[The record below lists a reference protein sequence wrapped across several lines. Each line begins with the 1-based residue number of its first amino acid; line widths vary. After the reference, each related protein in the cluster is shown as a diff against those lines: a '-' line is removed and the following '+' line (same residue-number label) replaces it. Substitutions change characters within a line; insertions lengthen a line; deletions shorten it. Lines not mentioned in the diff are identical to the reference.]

1 MPLFKISL
9 SSTKR
14 IWLICP
20 KGRIGLKDC
29 LISVIRLVRPQS
41 RTKINVFLCDLMA
54 IKASWRQ
61 MIQHF
66 DSGGLHMSI
75 SEIIAVSLQYLLY
88 MIHGILLILL
98 VFAPEVLRWS
108 HRFGLCSRLKFT
120 ALCICL
126 APFTFS
132 STYYDTTGQ
141 KYEGGYYYYYC
152 AVAPEWRGLGF
163 D

>member
-1 MPLFKISL
+1 
-9 SSTKR
+9 
-14 IWLICP
+14 
-20 KGRIGLKDC
+20 
-29 LISVIRLVRPQS
+29 
-41 RTKINVFLCDLMA
+41 
-54 IKASWRQ
+54 
-61 MIQHF
+61 
-66 DSGGLHMSI
+66 
-75 SEIIAVSLQYLLY
+75 

-126 APFTFS
+126 EPFTFS
-132 STYYDTTGQ
+132 STYDTTGQ
-141 KYEGGYYYYYC
+141 KYEGGYYYYYYC